1 MNAPLLVVLDLETTG
16 LAPRPY
22 RRDLGDG
29 RHAAEGGDNI
39 LEIGAIAV
47 APWLAPNTPDTA
59 VFHALVRRTKP
70 MAEIDPFVIGMH
82 TKNGLWADLGGPDGF
97 GGLDAAD
104 ADRKLATWLRSH
116 GAVAGDGQG
125 ANASGNVVLVGYSV
139 HFDHSFL
146 KAQFPETARLLSHR
160 VRDVGAFAM
169 QCVEWN
175 LPVPG
180 KAPSMPHRAL
190 QDAEIE
196 LKQYL
201 GLRDALQAL
210 HRSAD
215 LNPGTGRPWGLP
227 GELQWPVDANGAPAH
242 YGSEAPHDRAEPSGV
257 RPLPR

>member
-1 MNAPLLVVLDLETTG
+1 MTAPLLVVLDLETTG
-16 LAPRPY
+16 LDPRPY

-29 RHAAEGGDNI
+29 RYAVEGGDNI
-39 LEIGAIAV
+39 LEIGAILVTA
-47 APWLAPNTPDTA
+47 APAHPSHR
-59 VFHALVRRTKP
+59 FHALVRRTKP
-70 MAEIDPFVIGMH
+70 MAEIDPFVVGMH

-104 ADRKLATWLRSH
+104 ADRQLAAWLRSH
-116 GAVAGDGQG
+116 GAVAGDGHG

-146 KAQFPETARLLSHR
+146 KAQFPETARLLSYR
-160 VRDVGAFAM
+160 IRDVGAFTM
-169 QCVEWN
+169 QCVEWG
-175 LPVPG
+175 LPVPS

-201 GLRDALQAL
+201 GLRDALRAFT
-210 HRSAD
+210 APPAW
-215 LNPGTGRPWGLP
+215 NPPTDGSSPWER
-227 GELQWPVDANGAPAH
+227 GEVLQWPVDANGAPAH
-242 YGSEAPHDRAEPSGV
+242 EPSGV